1 MRRRQ
6 ALLAFLVTA
15 FILLGLSTLVLFPGE
30 RGDDSPE
37 PSGDPRFH
45 AILTQFPALVG
56 WPQAGHGQAF
66 EAFLR
71 SCERIEAEPAGGTA
85 NPVEAIPDD
94 RFVTPFAGTVDA
106 WQAICR
112 EARAMAS
119 ANDRVGNDSARA
131 FFEREFQPVRIQN
144 VYANTRRFD
153 GLFTGYYE
161 PVLPG
166 SRSRTDRFS
175 APVYGRPDDLVEV
188 DLGQFRPDLAG
199 RRTAGTVTNGRLVP
213 YPDRRTINDQ
223 GLADRAP
230 VLGWMTP
237 DDLFFLQIQ
246 GSGVIR
252 FSEAPPIRIGYAGQN
267 GHPYTAIG
275 KPLIE
280 RGIIAREDMSLQAI
294 RQWLAG
300 APPVEAQALRELNA
314 SYVFFRRL
322 DDLPDPRLGPE
333 GAEGV
338 QLTPG
343 VSLAA
348 DRRYHAMGTPVWLE
362 IESPFRNRNEAYR
375 QFMIIQDTGG
385 AIRGPVRGDV
395 FWGQG
400 ADAEAIAGAMRSRGT
415 MTVLLPKSVAA
426 QQDWTAP

>member
-1 MRRRQ
+1 MRRQ
-6 ALLAFLVTA
+6 HALLAFLVVGFT
-15 FILLGLSTLVLFPGE
+15 LLGLSTLVLLPGKRAE
-30 RGDDSPE
+30 DIAAPT
-37 PSGDPRFH
+37 GDPRFH
-45 AILTQFPALVG
+45 AILTAFPALVG

-71 SCERIEAEPAGGTA
+71 SCDRIEAEPAGVPA
-85 NPVEAIPDD
+85 NPVEAIPGE
-94 RFVTPFAGTVDA
+94 RFVLPFAGTVDA
-106 WQAICR
+106 WQAVCLT
-112 EARAMAS
+112 ARSMAS
-119 ANDRVGNDSARA
+119 AGGRVSNDDARA
-131 FFEREFQPVRIQN
+131 FFERAFQPVRIQN
-144 VYANTRRFD
+144 VYDNTSRFD

-161 PVLPG
+161 PVFPG
-166 SRSRTDRFS
+166 SLSPTARFS

-199 RRTAGTVTNGRLVP
+199 LRTAGSVTDGRLVP
-213 YPDRRTINDQ
+213 YPDRRTINEQ

-230 VLGWMTP
+230 VLAWMTP

-252 FSEAPPIRIGYAGQN
+252 FPDAPPSRIGYAGQN

-275 KPLIE
+275 KPLID
-280 RGIIAREDMSLQAI
+280 RGIIAREEMSLQAI

-300 APPVEAQALRELNA
+300 APPVEAQALREMNA

-322 DDLPDPRLGPE
+322 DDLPDPGLGPE

-362 IESPFRNRNEAYR
+362 TESPFRGRNEPYR
-375 QFMIIQDTGG
+375 QLMIVQDTGG

-395 FWGQG
+395 FWGRG
-400 ADAEAIAGAMRSRGT
+400 PDAEEIAGGMRSRGT

-426 QQDWTAP
+426 QHPWTDR